1 MDKRIILGVHISE
14 RAEQAAEV
22 QKIFTEYG
30 CNIKTRL
37 GLHKV
42 DNKVCSSAGIVIL
55 EFFGDESKA
64 DELSKKLTAINGV
77 EVGKMVFEEKG

>member
-14 RAEQAAEV
+14 RVKQAAEM

-30 CNIKTRL
+30 CNLKTRL
-37 GLHKV
+37 GLHEVNEKS
-42 DNKVCSSAGIVIL
+42 CSPAGIVIL

-64 DELSKKLTAINGV
+64 DELAERLMAIDGI
-77 EVGKMVFEEKG
+77 EVKKMVFDKND

>member
-1 MDKRIILGVHISE
+1 MDKRIILGVHISK
-14 RAEQAAEV
+14 RAEQAAGV
-22 QKIFTEYG
+22 QKTFTEYG

-64 DELSKKLTAINGV
+64 DELSKKLTAIDGV
-77 EVGKMVFEEKG
+77 EVGKMVFEKND

>member
-14 RAEQAAEV
+14 RVKQAAGV

-30 CNIKTRL
+30 CHIKTRL
-37 GLHKV
+37 GLHEADEKL
-42 DNKVCSSAGIVIL
+42 CSSAGIVIL

-64 DELSKKLTAINGV
+64 DELAKKLMAVDGI
-77 EVGKMVFEEKG
+77 EVKKMVFNQHD